1 MTQGEFDVLVRCSK
15 ECAEKL
21 MARGIPREQALQM
34 ASDMAI
40 QAVQK
45 KYPNGLG
52 QVDVDPI
59 DQFAEK
65 SQAAAA
71 IAPIKAV
78 REAITPWLWV
88 TSLIG
93 FGLGL
98 LNTRRIA
105 KMYSDWRRKSAS
117 KTKGA
122 RA

>member
-1 MTQGEFDVLVRCSK
+1 MNQREFDVLVRCSK

-21 MARGIPREQALQM
+21 MARGVPKEQAVRI

-40 QAVQK
+40 QAVQQ
-45 KYPNGLG
+45 KYPDGLG
-52 QVDVDPI
+52 QVNVEPI
-59 DQFAEK
+59 DAFAAQ

-105 KMYSDWRRKSAS
+105 KMYTDWRRK
-117 KTKGA
+117 KGGK
-122 RA
+122 

>member
-1 MTQGEFDVLVRCSK
+1 
-15 ECAEKL
+15 
-21 MARGIPREQALQM
+21 M
-34 ASDMAI
+34 ASDMAVR
-40 QAVQK
+40 AVQQ

-52 QVDVDPI
+52 QVDIEAVDA
-59 DQFAEK
+59 FAEK
-65 SQAAAA
+65 SQAVAA

-105 KMYSDWRRKSAS
+105 KMYTDWRRKSAG
-117 KTKGA
+117 KAKGA

>member
-1 MTQGEFDVLVRCSK
+1 
-15 ECAEKL
+15 
-21 MARGIPREQALQM
+21 M
-34 ASDMAI
+34 ASDMAVR
-40 QAVQK
+40 AVQQ

-52 QVDVDPI
+52 QVDIEPI
-59 DQFAEK
+59 DAFAEK

-71 IAPIKAV
+71 LAPIKAV

-105 KMYSDWRRKSAS
+105 KMYTDWRRKSAG
-117 KTKGA
+117 KAKGE